1 MLTTTLV
8 LTFLSGTKGF
18 VVYNDESKKKAW
30 LCLKATQKGH
40 SLCIK
45 AIILFMIW
53 SQLQWC
59 LHYECGDITCMD
71 LEFRSLWI
79 TRV

>member
-8 LTFLSGTKGF
+8 LTLLSGTKGF

-30 LCLKATQKGH
+30 LGLKATQKGH

-53 SQLQWC
+53 S
-59 LHYECGDITCMD
+59 
-71 LEFRSLWI
+71 
-79 TRV
+79 